1 MGGLDDGVD
10 CECYLAAAGSVMSD
24 SDYPKRSTG
33 LRMRRSMND
42 WHPEIDELRRR
53 QMLAQE
59 MGGADRVE
67 RQRARGKLTVRE
79 RIEALLD
86 PGSFREWGSLAGEA
100 RYDDAGQLVA
110 FRASSCLG
118 GRGAIDARP
127 VVVSAD
133 DFTVRGGSSE
143 SYHHEKNAQLEK
155 MAGEYGLPLVRLLDG
170 TGGGGSVAEIE
181 KIGATYVP
189 FVPGL
194 EQVVANLGRMPV
206 VSLGL
211 GPIAGLGAAR
221 LVASH
226 YSLMVRGISQMF
238 TAGPPVVAA
247 AGEKVTAEQLGGAE
261 LHAGIGSVDD
271 VVETES
277 DAIVRARRFLSY
289 LPARA
294 GDAAPRTACTDPST
308 REDPWLDTAI
318 PRDRRWPYDVR
329 PILEATLDHGSWF
342 ELGRAWG
349 RSLVTGLARLDG
361 HPVAVVASDPG
372 QMGGTWTAAAARK
385 LARHVELAETFGLPV
400 VHFVDVGGFTI
411 GSQAEK
417 AGTIR
422 DGTRAIATIY
432 QASVP
437 WCVVI
442 LRRAFGV
449 AGAGMMDHTRF
460 RYRIAW
466 PSGDWGSLPAEGGIE
481 AAYKAQ
487 IEAAPDPEA
496 ARREIRERLDR
507 LRSPFRSAERFL
519 IEEIVRPAETRR
531 WLCEF
536 ANLVGGRPRAPRT
549 FHYRP

>member
-1 MGGLDDGVD
+1 M
-10 CECYLAAAGSVMSD
+10 
-24 SDYPKRSTG
+24 K
-33 LRMRRSMND
+33 D
-42 WHPEIDELRRR
+42 WQPEIDELRRR
-53 QMLAQE
+53 QALAQQ
-59 MGGADRVE
+59 MGGADRVA
-67 RQRARGKLTVRE
+67 RQRGRGKLTVRE
-79 RIEALLD
+79 RLDALLD

-100 RYDDAGQLVA
+100 RYDEAGGLVA

-118 GRGAIDARP
+118 GRGTIESRA

-155 MAGEYGLPLVRLLDG
+155 MAAEYGLPLVRLLDG
-170 TGGGGSVAEIE
+170 TGGGGSVAEID

-189 FVPGL
+189 YVPGF
-194 EQVVANLGRMPV
+194 EQVVANLGRVPV
-206 VSLGL
+206 VALGL
-211 GPIAGLGAAR
+211 GPVAGLGAAR

-226 YSLMVRGISQMF
+226 YSVMVRGLSQMF

-247 AGEKVTAEQLGGAE
+247 AGETVTADQLGGAD
-261 LHAGIGSVDD
+261 LHAGTGSVDD
-271 VVETES
+271 VVDSEAEAFART
-277 DAIVRARRFLSY
+277 RRFLSY
-289 LPARA
+289 LPSRA
-294 GDAAPRTACTDPST
+294 GEAAPRTSCDDPAS
-308 REDPWLDTAI
+308 REEAWLDGAI
-318 PRDRRWPYDVR
+318 PRDRRWPYEVR
-329 PILEATLDHGSWF
+329 PILEAVLDRGSWF

-349 RSLVTGLARLDG
+349 RSIVTGLARLDG
-361 HPVAVVASDPG
+361 HAVAVVASDPG
-372 QMGGTWTAAAARK
+372 QMGGTWTAAASRK

-400 VHFVDVGGFTI
+400 AHFVDVGGFTI

-432 QASVP
+432 QSTVP
-437 WCVVI
+437 WCAVI

-481 AAYKAQ
+481 AAFKAQ
-487 IEAAPDPEA
+487 IEAAADPA
-496 ARREIRERLDR
+496 AMKREIRERLER

-519 IEEIVRPAETRR
+519 VEEIVQPAQTRR

-536 ANLVGGRPRAPRT
+536 AALVGSRAHTPRAL
-549 FHYRP
+549 HYRP